1 MADVPGIPKP
11 DTKLLAGCRERGKS
25 LAFYI
30 MRSFASCLL
39 GPSECRGRRVGP
51 PFPEALRIG
60 NAACASVGQS
70 GAPAEAFS
78 RAGRFIS
85 RIHGFP
91 PGVVR
96 PEPPREDLPRCA
108 VVPGMEEKLGSEPKR
123 NGKQPPSPLPCP
135 PSVWV
140 AAETPERFCIQPRRR
155 RPAVRREAETED
167 SGNPSG

>member
-11 DTKLLAGCRERGKS
+11 DTELLAGCRERGKS
-25 LAFYI
+25 QVFYI
-30 MRSFASCLL
+30 MRSFASFLL
-39 GPSECRGRRVGP
+39 GPSECRGRWVGP
-51 PFPEALRIG
+51 PFPEALRIRKD
-60 NAACASVGQS
+60 ACVSDGQS

-78 RAGRFIS
+78 RSGRFIS

-96 PEPPREDLPRCA
+96 PQPRDDLLPRCA
-108 VVPGMEEKLGSEPKR
+108 VVPGMEKKLGSEPKR
-123 NGKQPPSPLPCP
+123 NGKQPPSSLPCP

-155 RPAVRREAETED
+155 RPAVGREAETED
-167 SGNPSG
+167 SGDPSG